1 MLREEIQ
8 EALDLFDEFKIPEE
22 DQRRLFEEGLHFDFT
37 YGDPDY
43 SHRNQQLN
51 VFGVAIL
58 LKTCRENH
66 IRINTKKLL
75 REPYMFE
82 DEDLIKDVAKEQER
96 THRRVKS
103 LGRKKN

>member
-43 SHRNQQLN
+43 GNINQHLN
-51 VFGVAIL
+51 VFGVAML
-58 LKTCRENH
+58 LKTCRENK
-66 IRINTKKLL
+66 IRINIKQLLKEPWMFPDESLVKK
-75 REPYMFE
+75 
-82 DEDLIKDVAKEQER
+82 VAEECQLNTE
-96 THRRVKS
+96 
-103 LGRKKN
+103 L